1 MAKSNK
7 KAATMALVMGTLAM
21 LVSFMAWSS
30 LAPLANQITASL
42 GLSVSEKTF
51 MIATPVLLGSIM
63 RIPMGYLSDR
73 FGGKK
78 MYIILMLFVLIPL
91 FFIPMAL
98 TAKSYGMLIFLA
110 FLLGMSGTS
119 FAVAI
124 SYISVWYPPEKQGLV
139 LGIAG
144 MGNIG
149 NAVAALSLPKISQA
163 QGISFV
169 YYFLMVLLVIM
180 IILFFILCQEMPVNK
195 DKTLGQAFSVAKEK
209 NTWLLAL
216 FYFLTFGLFVSLSN
230 LLPALLADQFQVNQI
245 NAGLWAAAFAAVAT
259 LCRPFGGSLA
269 DKANPMKLLQ
279 WIFTIMIVISLL
291 MAFGLGS
298 MALFMAGVII
308 IALLAGLGNGI
319 VFKMVPFVSKGNTGT
334 VTGFVGAVGGLGGYF
349 PPLIIGIIKQHTGS
363 YQIGF
368 FLLTVVIIIC
378 LAVLYAAFIR
388 KGNADQF
395 N

>member
-1 MAKSNK
+1 MEKSNK
-7 KAATMALVMGTLAM
+7 TAAIMALVMGTLAM

-30 LAPLANQITASL
+30 LAPLANQITKMLS
-42 GLSVSEKTF
+42 LSVSQKTF

-78 MYIILMLFVLIPL
+78 IYIALMIFVLIPL
-91 FFIPMAL
+91 FLIPMAL
-98 TAKSYGMLIFLA
+98 NSGSFGLLIFLA

-124 SYISVWYPPEKQGLV
+124 SYVSVWYPPEKQGLV

-144 MGNIG
+144 VGNIG
-149 NAVAALSLPKISQA
+149 NAVAALTLPKISQ
-163 QGISFV
+163 SYNLSTV

-180 IILFFILCQEMPVNK
+180 IVLFFIFCKEMPTNK
-195 DKTLGQAFSVAKEK
+195 DKTLGQAFVVAKEA
-209 NTWLLAL
+209 NTWYLSL

-230 LLPALLADQFQVNQI
+230 LLPALLSDQFQVNQI
-245 NAGLWAAAFAAVAT
+245 NAGLWAAVFAAVAT
-259 LCRPFGGSLA
+259 LVRPIGGSIA
-269 DKANPMKLLQ
+269 DKVNPMKLLQ
-279 WIFTIMIVISLL
+279 VLFTLMALTGLL
-291 MAFGLGS
+291 MAFALDSLG
-298 MALFMAGVII
+298 LFMTGII
-308 IALLAGLGNGI
+308 VVAVLAGLGNGI

-334 VTGFVGAVGGLGGYF
+334 VTGFVGAIGGLGGYF
-349 PPLIIGIIKQHTGS
+349 PPLVMGVIKQQTGS

-368 FLLTVVIIIC
+368 FLLVTVVLIC
-378 LAVLYAAFIR
+378 WGVLYKAFI
-388 KGNADQF
+388 KSGNSDF

>member
-1 MAKSNK
+1 MSKQGK
-7 KAATMALVMGTLAM
+7 TAATMALVMGTLAM

-30 LAPLANQITASL
+30 LAPLANQITKDL
-42 GLSVSEKTF
+42 GLTVSEKTF

-78 MYIILMLFVLIPL
+78 VYIALMIFVLIPL

-98 TAKSYGMLIFLA
+98 NASSYGMLIFLA

-139 LGIAG
+139 LGLAG

-149 NAVAALSLPKISQA
+149 NAVAALSLPKISQ
-163 QGISFV
+163 GFGLSGV
-169 YYFLMVLLVIM
+169 YYFLMILLVVM
-180 IILFFILCQEMPVNK
+180 IVLFYLLCQEMPVNK
-195 DKTLGQAFSVAKEK
+195 DKTLGQAFVVAKEA
-209 NTWLLAL
+209 NTWYLAL

-230 LLPALLADQFQVNQI
+230 LLPALLADSFKITPVR
-245 NAGLWAAAFAAVAT
+245 AGLWAAAFAAVAT
-259 LCRPFGGSLA
+259 LCRPIGGALA
-269 DKANPMKLLQ
+269 DKVNPMKLLEG
-279 WIFTIMIVISLL
+279 L
-291 MAFGLGS
+291 FGLMFILSLCLALTMGS
-298 MALFMAGVII
+298 LALFMTSVIV
-308 IALLAGLGNGI
+308 IALLTGIGNGV

-349 PPLIIGIIKQHTGS
+349 PPLFMGVIKQHTGS
-363 YQIGF
+363 YQSGF
-368 FLLTVVIIIC
+368 YFLTAMIIVC
-378 LAVLYAAFIR
+378 LVVLYLAFI
-388 KGNADQF
+388 KSGNSDF